1 MQYLI
6 GNNSFKF
13 PAEIFKIL
21 FETKNAVEIA
31 VQFCRA
37 FFEITV
43 NFVKVS
49 CLIEFLEDTEILV
62 KNGVINQ
69 RFPIRYLSLYV
80 VEECR
85 CFSIVQGDYMCS
97 DFLENIFY
105 NYGFMRIIE

>member
-1 MQYLI
+1 M
-6 GNNSFKF
+6 
-13 PAEIFKIL
+13 
-21 FETKNAVEIA
+21 EIA
-31 VQFCRA
+31 VQFCQA
-37 FFEITV
+37 SFGITV

-49 CLIEFLEDTEILV
+49 FLEDTEILV

-105 NYGFMRIIE
+105 NYGFMRIIV